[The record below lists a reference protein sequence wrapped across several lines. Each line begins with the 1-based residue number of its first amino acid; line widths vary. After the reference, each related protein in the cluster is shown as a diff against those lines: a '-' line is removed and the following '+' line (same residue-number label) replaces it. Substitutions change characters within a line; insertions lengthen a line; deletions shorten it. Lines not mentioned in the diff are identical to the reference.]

1 MIDKSSSQ
9 FKRGVKEE
17 AHEHPGFTRKQIDQV
32 VTGLSEDP
40 SIHVQEVSVL
50 KGEKV
55 RVGEKGSFSAL
66 LIHSINAETRRMQKS
81 LDFGH
86 EIMAKRERKE

>member
-1 MIDKSSSQ
+1 M
-9 FKRGVKEE
+9 
-17 AHEHPGFTRKQIDQV
+17 
-32 VTGLSEDP
+32 
-40 SIHVQEVSVL
+40 